1 MIFEQM
7 EMTMIKQGSST
18 KMDDAETIPYA
29 SSKREDDIDNREIIL
44 YAFPR
49 RESEDEID
57 IKIYKE
63 PKLETPVKIEIQAE
77 IDRENF
83 LKSELEQRKVDLKL
97 SKEAEIKRVQDIFD
111 EIKQEETFRDIEN
124 FFIDGNDIFAS
135 VEISEADR

>member
-7 EMTMIKQGSST
+7 EMTMIKQGIST

-63 PKLETPVKIEIQAE
+63 PKLETTVKIEIQAE